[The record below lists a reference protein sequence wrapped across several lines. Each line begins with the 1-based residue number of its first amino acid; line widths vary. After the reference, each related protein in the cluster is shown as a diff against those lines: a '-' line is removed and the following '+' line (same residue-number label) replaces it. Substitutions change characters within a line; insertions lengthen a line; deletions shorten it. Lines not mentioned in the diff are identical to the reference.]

1 MVTNKIINWLERDVN
16 INDKEIII
24 YGVEQM
30 WLISI
35 NVLTFFLISVALHNI
50 LLGICFLMGFIPLRM
65 LAGGYHASTKFRC
78 YIVSNVIF
86 CFSLILISKSNIKF
100 PALFIMSI
108 GLGILIFIFSPVDTL
123 ERRLNTTE
131 KLMIKKK
138 LKKILPSY
146 IGIILFGEA
155 MNLKYIGYTLFYTLL
170 FVLFLQLIG
179 ILKNNLKSCYIG

>member
-65 LAGGYHASTKFRC
+65 LAVDSKG
-78 YIVSNVIF
+78 NVYPCPELLEQIGQIAYEKNQTLF
-86 CFSLILISKSNIKF
+86 NILDQREKILEIW
-100 PALFIMSI
+100 
-108 GLGILIFIFSPVDTL
+108 GLGSKMIAPCSECEYKKTCSDCRAVDY
-123 ERRLNTTE
+123 
-131 KLMIKKK
+131 KLGNIHFKTVCNRFK
-138 LKKILPSY
+138 
-146 IGIILFGEA
+146 E
-155 MNLKYIGYTLFYTLL
+155 
-170 FVLFLQLIG
+170 
-179 ILKNNLKSCYIG
+179 

>member
-1 MVTNKIINWLERDVN
+1 
-16 INDKEIII
+16 
-24 YGVEQM
+24 
-30 WLISI
+30 
-35 NVLTFFLISVALHNI
+35 
-50 LLGICFLMGFIPLRM
+50 
-65 LAGGYHASTKFRC
+65 
-78 YIVSNVIF
+78 
-86 CFSLILISKSNIKF
+86 
-100 PALFIMSI
+100 MSI